1 MKVRIFELKKNTG
14 CFKMNLDK
22 SSREL
27 IIFHV
32 STHLSPWYVFFLAA
46 ITFHREFRT
55 IPIMVLKTKENI
67 FENDSRKYL
76 NYDIITCQLKQ
87 KNCRKLSTLK
97 GQFTSCLF
105 FPNISPWNS

>member
-14 CFKMNLDK
+14 YYKMNLDK

-32 STHLSPWYVFFLAA
+32 STHLSSWYVFFLAA

-55 IPIMVLKTKENI
+55 LPIMVLKTKENI
-67 FENDSRKYL
+67 FENDSRKCI
-76 NYDIITCQLKQ
+76 D
-87 KNCRKLSTLK
+87 
-97 GQFTSCLF
+97 
-105 FPNISPWNS
+105 